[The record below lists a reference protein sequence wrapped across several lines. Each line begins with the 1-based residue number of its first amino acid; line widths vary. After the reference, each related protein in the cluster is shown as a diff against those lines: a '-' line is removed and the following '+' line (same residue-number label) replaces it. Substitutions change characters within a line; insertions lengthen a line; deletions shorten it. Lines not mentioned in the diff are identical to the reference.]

1 MLDKGSTLVSGSRD
15 KNLRLYDLTK
25 NGFPELSGSL
35 NAHNGYIN
43 ALETDNSQQFLYS
56 GSRDGIIKVWQ
67 KSPVATDLQLV
78 STLEGNS

>member
-35 NAHNGYIN
+35 NAHNDYIN